1 MTLTRTQ
8 QSTLRMIAGGLT
20 RVAPNNKTAIAL
32 KKAGLVTFMPAF
44 GWSLTPE
51 GNQVHKELV
60 ERV

>member
-1 MTLTRTQ
+1 
-8 QSTLRMIAGGLT
+8 MIASGLT

-44 GWSLTPE
+44 GWLLTPE

-60 ERV
+60 ERA